1 MAAVE
6 QGTELV
12 ELFEKA
18 SKAADRASGDGGVVV
33 PAEETRCTDALKSM
47 GNIEVSTSL
56 LLSTQVGKRLRK
68 LTKHR
73 SSKIS
78 ASALEL
84 LEAWKKVVAGE
95 AASKSGNGNG
105 PSVSS
110 TPSPKTESS
119 SRTPPAMAVKKERV
133 SHVKVETTSTVTSRV
148 EVKKSVSAA
157 AAATPKAAK
166 VEPKHVSSVP
176 ASPAPSSS
184 SGNGFVA
191 KIGKIPKA
199 GDSTRDRF
207 RELLVEALAK
217 VGGECNEEDLQK
229 AEKADIVKAAV
240 AVESALFAKLGLTKG
255 KEKAKYR
262 SIIFNIKD
270 EKNPDFRRRVLF
282 GEIKPEAILTMTSD
296 DMASDQRKKENED
309 IKSKALFECERG
321 LKDAASTDQFKCGK
335 CGQRK
340 TTYFQ
345 MQTRSADEPMT
356 TFVTCV
362 NCNAHWKFC

>member
-6 QGTELV
+6 QGAELV

-18 SKAADRASGDGGVVV
+18 SKAADKASGDGGVVV
-33 PAEETRCTDALKSM
+33 PAEEARCTDALKSM

-95 AASKSGNGNG
+95 AASKNGNG
-105 PSVSS
+105 SSVSS

-119 SRTPPAMAVKKERV
+119 SRTPPAMVVKERV
-133 SHVKVETTSTVTSRV
+133 SHAKVETTSTVRSRV

-157 AAATPKAAK
+157 AAPAPKAAK

-217 VGGECNEEDLQK
+217 VGGECTEEDLPK

-282 GEIKPEAILTMTSD
+282 GEIKPETILTMTSD
-296 DMASDQRKKENED
+296 DMASDQRKRENED